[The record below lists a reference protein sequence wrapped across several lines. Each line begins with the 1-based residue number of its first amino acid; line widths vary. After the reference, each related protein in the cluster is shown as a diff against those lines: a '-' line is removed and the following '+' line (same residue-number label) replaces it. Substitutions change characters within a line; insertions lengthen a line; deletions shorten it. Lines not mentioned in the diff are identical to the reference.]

1 MKKISDRTGNESG
14 FTMIEMMVVLIIIA
28 VLIAGGVTFYSGY
41 VENSKITKAKSQIT
55 VMQGAMDTW
64 YAEKAVYPET
74 ADLLVSAGIATG
86 TKDPWGKEYSINL
99 TGDKASYTID
109 SGYEK
114 VHNVNTQIVRG
125 AGTEGNSTAPL
136 LVLKTT

>member
-86 TKDPWGKEYSINL
+86 TKDPWGKVYTITL
-99 TGDKASYTID
+99 TGANAYNID

-114 VHNVNTQIVRG
+114 VHNVNTQVVRG
-125 AGTEGNSTAPL
+125 AGTEGNSTAPV